1 MEKTDTGNLKIRME
15 AMQMEYKSQ
24 TDSLKRKIE
33 SLETKIQSK
42 TKQIKEKDT
51 FMTSYL
57 LQKVKG
63 EISATQIVEEIDK
76 YFTEKGITKQ

>member
-1 MEKTDTGNLKIRME
+1 
-15 AMQMEYKSQ
+15 
-24 TDSLKRKIE
+24 
-33 SLETKIQSK
+33 
-42 TKQIKEKDT
+42 
-51 FMTSYL
+51 MTSYL